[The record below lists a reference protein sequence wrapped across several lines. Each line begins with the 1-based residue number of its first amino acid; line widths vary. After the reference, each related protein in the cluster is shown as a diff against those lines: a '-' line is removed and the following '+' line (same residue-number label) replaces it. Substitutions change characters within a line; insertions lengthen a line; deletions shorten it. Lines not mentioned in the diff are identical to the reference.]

1 MSSLLDT
8 PNTLDPNDHEHAS
21 GCVGCPDRR
30 QVLQRAGL
38 VTAGVAVAGVLA
50 ACSRGGGPAADAAPS
65 ASAST
70 GSGPSTG
77 GGSGALAQVSDVPE
91 GGALA
96 VKDADGT
103 QVLLTQ
109 ASAGTIVA
117 LSAICT
123 HQGCTVTVDGGQLV
137 CPCHGSV
144 FDLSGANVS
153 GPAPRPLS
161 EVDVHVVDGD
171 VLAGKA

>member
-8 PNTLDPNDHEHAS
+8 PTTPDPDDHEHAS
-21 GCVGCPDRR
+21 GCGGCLDRR
-30 QVLQRAGL
+30 QVLKRAGL
-38 VTAGVAVAGVLA
+38 VTAGVAAAGALA
-50 ACSRGGGPAADAAPS
+50 ACGAGGGPTNDDTPV
-65 ASAST
+65 
-70 GSGPSTG
+70 PSTG
-77 GGSGALAQVSDVPE
+77 GGSRTLAKVSDVPE
-91 GGALA
+91 GGALS
-96 VKDADGT
+96 VKDADGNEL
-103 QVLLTQ
+103 LLTQ

-123 HQGCTVTVDGGQLV
+123 HQGCTVAGDGGELV

-171 VLAGKA
+171 VRVGKA

>member
-8 PNTLDPNDHEHAS
+8 PNTLDPNNHKHAS
-21 GCVGCPDRR
+21 NCVGCLDRR
-30 QVLQRAGL
+30 QLLKRAGL
-38 VTAGVAVAGVLA
+38 VTAGVAAAGVLA
-50 ACSRGGGPAADAAPS
+50 ACGSGGGSTNDDTPS
-65 ASAST
+65 EN
-70 GSGPSTG
+70 TG
-77 GGSGALAQVSDVPE
+77 GGSGALAKVSDVPE
-91 GGALA
+91 SGALS
-96 VKDADGT
+96 VKDADGNEL
-103 QVLLTQ
+103 LLTQ

-123 HQGCTVTVDGGQLV
+123 HQGCTVKGDGGELV

-153 GPAPRPLS
+153 GPAPKPLS
-161 EVDVHVVDGD
+161 EVDVRVVNGE